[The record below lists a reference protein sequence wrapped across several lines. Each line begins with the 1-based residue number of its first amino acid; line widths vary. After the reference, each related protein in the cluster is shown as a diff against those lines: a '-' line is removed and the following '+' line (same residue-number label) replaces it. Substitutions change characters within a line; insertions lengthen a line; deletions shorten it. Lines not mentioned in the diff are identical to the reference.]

1 MNLISSEEALNAIAF
16 VMYFGVPIIIL
27 LLIWI
32 GINVKRI
39 KDKLEK

>member
-16 VMYFGVPIIIL
+16 SLFYGVPIIIL

-32 GINVKRI
+32 GINVKKI
-39 KDKLEK
+39 KDNLKK